1 MDALDKSKEIGAH
14 QLIADLSEAVPNNRK
29 RSHEDESKLI
39 IDEVYVSEQKNVN
52 KSHDK
57 KEFDNVDIID
67 LIDDEEGEFFFGITE
82 LSENNTDELQI
93 KLLKWQ
99 QHMLKKLESG
109 TYPTSQNIHKLF
121 AASSVFYFQQKT
133 EDTYIN
139 FLTSCETAEIKS
151 LVNSHFEH
159 IRISDEL
166 EKYIKEYSIS
176 QNGCTN
182 KTFRLLEEISVET
195 KASKLRKSPAGDEEK
210 KFNWDIYRASIHAK
224 DAIAN
229 DIKKFNIQPS
239 SRKKL
244 AIFINGYKMVICVMK
259 LQYPGIYLMV
269 EMANCTISNSV
280 RELESIM
287 KLHQTLMSIKEN
299 RIDYLVEAGYSTPIR
314 TNHLD

>member
-159 IRISDEL
+159 IRISDG
-166 EKYIKEYSIS
+166 IK
-176 QNGCTN
+176 
-182 KTFRLLEEISVET
+182 ISVET